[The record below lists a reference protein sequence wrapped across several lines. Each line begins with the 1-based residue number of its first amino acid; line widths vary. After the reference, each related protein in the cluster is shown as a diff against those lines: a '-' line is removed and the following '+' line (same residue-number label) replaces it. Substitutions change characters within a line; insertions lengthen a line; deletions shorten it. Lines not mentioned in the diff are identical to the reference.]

1 MSAQQALLADK
12 FVEIGSQPVQVVFL
26 GQVVGKLGVGLGS
39 RRTTPEP
46 GRTSPPVAAAR
57 QRATGDVLRR
67 TTGRSGSGNALG
79 VVLERVKV
87 RRWRTS

>member
-57 QRATGDVLRR
+57 RRATGDVRP
-67 TTGRSGSGNALG
+67 GSGNALG